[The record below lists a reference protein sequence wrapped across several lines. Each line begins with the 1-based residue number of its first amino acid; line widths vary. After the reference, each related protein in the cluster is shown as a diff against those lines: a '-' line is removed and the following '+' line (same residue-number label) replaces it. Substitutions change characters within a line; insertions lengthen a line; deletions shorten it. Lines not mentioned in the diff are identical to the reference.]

1 MKEYRFVRQFRRK
14 LKDGERRSAF
24 PIHIFLNNFQKGI
37 GICVSLPFFVM
48 GGSVWFLVLFFIA
61 YLFRM
66 VVDTAIPAVVTEIIP
81 QNQIGAFTS
90 IRMIVFIGAQAVA
103 TLIIMLILGVVG
115 YNGLMIFAAIM
126 QTVCGVGYYLSARF
140 KNGKN
145 NIAINR

>member
-1 MKEYRFVRQFRRK
+1 
-14 LKDGERRSAF
+14 
-24 PIHIFLNNFQKGI
+24 
-37 GICVSLPFFVM
+37 M

-66 VVDTAIPAVVTEIIP
+66 VVDTAIPVVVTEIIP

-103 TLIIMLILGVVG
+103 TLIIMPIVGVVG

-145 NIAINR
+145 NIVINR